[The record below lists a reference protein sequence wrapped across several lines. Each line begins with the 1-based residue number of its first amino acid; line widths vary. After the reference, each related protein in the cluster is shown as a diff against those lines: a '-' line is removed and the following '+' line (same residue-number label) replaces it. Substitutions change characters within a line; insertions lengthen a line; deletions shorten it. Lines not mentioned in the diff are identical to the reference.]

1 MEPDLVQQDSKILM
15 NKWRSI
21 SENQILKS
29 QISERFKI
37 QVIEKSKSD
46 SASHRKR
53 ADPPVQVIPGT
64 EESEQGNADQLCL
77 SNEDTK
83 IEKDIL
89 RTTKEHNERK
99 MISTENTEDDFRGS
113 EVNDLGSLKD
123 LTVSILEATGS
134 LIGRWSSIKAELGNS
149 QNNVISINKENVQ
162 SMKNYKEYVN
172 EAKTS
177 DEMAMAHLK
186 QTDTVDN
193 DDEIQDNGDCIRN
206 DNVIVYQALSEIK
219 TDSKLI
225 RAIITEEEYN
235 KNIQAHALPGTEGT
249 QIKEK
254 KTNTGHSTDDLLI
267 VQNEILINKT
277 EELDPQKHIQTAIP
291 DFPQDGNQQEDMQTR
306 NEDQVLQKQMI
317 SLKHMEETI
326 IHFSSVEELRHSK
339 NHEHHTEDTTE
350 ELKASYNIQKIF
362 PQHNLSD
369 ISKNSLVP
377 ERNEG
382 MGLDGWIEEK
392 MDEQVV
398 AGGIQQAE
406 EQSSTEKQE
415 SAEMKDLSDL
425 YSLRKHIKNEVTK
438 KKSENTEEKVEEK
451 SSCSHEQIVGREHV
465 DKKGKRLGLDNFKL
479 ASKELAGNDDD
490 LTMNTELPINNKS
503 IEKRQTMQTE
513 SKAEMYLM
521 NSNINVNMEQKQEN
535 YSQEGKKDTETRP
548 EQPAQDCDI
557 ERGATTKDALVKQ
570 AESRWLQFKEE
581 ARQTLAETEQS
592 DEILNDMAQ
601 VPANGVLV
609 RNEAQLLCPVHTYQ
623 PLHMLERADR
633 LQDILKPYTVD
644 SSVHHMCSLPLGQAA
659 LQREKVF
666 IRLSLREQ
674 QEALQRLQDLQ
685 REAELKCTSDRRR
698 QMLRF
703 QERLSIA
710 RNRKSEVDLMDITQR
725 RSPQMTPEPLP
736 EGDTERQKSAV
747 RERVEMMKR
756 ERTYIMQTRRDRNM
770 SSFRELLDPV
780 LAKNKREDSGSE
792 LRGAEGM

>member
-1 MEPDLVQQDSKILM
+1 MEPDLIQQDSKNLK

-29 QISERFKI
+29 RISERLKI

-46 SASHRKR
+46 SDSHRKR
-53 ADPPVQVIPGT
+53 ADPAIQVISGT
-64 EESEQGNADQLCL
+64 EESEHGNADQLCL
-77 SNEDTK
+77 GNEDTK
-83 IEKDIL
+83 IEEDIL
-89 RTTKEHNERK
+89 RTTKEPNERK
-99 MISTENTEDDFRGS
+99 MISTENTEDESGGS
-113 EVNDLGSLKD
+113 ELNDPGSLKD
-123 LTVSILEATGS
+123 FTVSLLEATGS
-134 LIGRWSSIKAELGNS
+134 LIGRLSSLKAELGNS
-149 QNNVISINKENVQ
+149 QNNVISRDIENMQ
-162 SMKNYKEYVN
+162 SMHNYKEYVN
-172 EAKTS
+172 ETKTS
-177 DEMAMAHLK
+177 DGMVMAHLK

-193 DDEIQDNGDCIRN
+193 DDEIQDNRGCIRN
-206 DNVIVYQALSEIK
+206 DKVIVYQALSEIK

-225 RAIITEEEYN
+225 RAIITDEEYK
-235 KNIQAHALPGTEGT
+235 KNIQVHGLPGSEGT

-254 KTNTGHSTDDLLI
+254 ETNTGHSTGNLRI
-267 VQNEILINKT
+267 VQNELLNKD
-277 EELDPQKHIQTAIP
+277 EELHPQKHMQTAVP
-291 DFPQDGNQQEDMQTR
+291 DFPQDGNQQAYMQTR
-306 NEDQVLQKQMI
+306 NKDQVLQKQMI
-317 SLKHMEETI
+317 SPKPVVETTI
-326 IHFSSVEELRHSK
+326 NVSSVEELRNSK
-339 NHEHHTEDTTE
+339 NYEHHTEDTTE
-350 ELKASYNIQKIF
+350 VLKASYNIQKIF

-369 ISKNSLVP
+369 ISKNTLVP

-382 MGLDGWIEEK
+382 MGLDEWIEEK
-392 MDEQVV
+392 MDEHVM
-398 AGGIQQAE
+398 AGEIQQAE

-438 KKSENTEEKVEEK
+438 KKSEHTKEKEEDK

-465 DKKGKRLGLDNFKL
+465 EKEGKRVGLDNFKL

-490 LTMNTELPINNKS
+490 LPMNTELPINNKS

-521 NSNINVNMEQKQEN
+521 TRNINENMEQKQEK
-535 YSQEGKKDTETRP
+535 YSQEGKKDMETRP
-548 EQPAQDCDI
+548 EQPARDCDI
-557 ERGATTKDALVKQ
+557 ERGARTKDALVKQ
-570 AESRWLQFKEE
+570 AESQWLQLKEE
-581 ARQTLAETEQS
+581 ACQTLAETVQS
-592 DEILNDMAQ
+592 DEILNDMVQ

-623 PLHMLERADR
+623 PLHMLERPDR

-666 IRLSLREQ
+666 IRLSLKEQ

-710 RNRKSEVDLMDITQR
+710 RNRKSEVDLMDVTQR

-747 RERVEMMKR
+747 RERLEKMKR